1 MSYCLNPNCQKP
13 SNNPAGAKFC
23 LNCGASLLLG
33 DRYRPTKSI
42 AREGFGIA
50 LLAEDE
56 FKPSKPPCV
65 IKQFL
70 PLEHNNAP
78 KAIELFRQEAV
89 RLEQLGKHP
98 QIPELLAHFEE
109 GDRLYIVQEFIDG
122 KNLAQELVQT
132 GPFREHQIRSLLQDL
147 LPVLQFIHKGQVIH
161 RDIKPDNI
169 IRRDSDGKL
178 VLVDFGAAK
187 YVAAGAFA
195 RTGTTI
201 GSAGYAAP
209 EQTVGKAV
217 FASDIYSLGV
227 TCIHL
232 LTGIEPFDLYDASES
247 KFVWQNYLIDNPVS
261 EELTRILNKMIEL
274 PLNKRYKSADEVLQD
289 LNSAILSVGVA
300 PVGAGCANGKQA
312 IPMLKL
318 EPPQPL
324 SNAIANPIAQVTAN
338 PRFQVP
344 KSWLTAGIVLLAG
357 LTGYQYL
364 QLTRW
369 NLELNTDRIGAD
381 YNNMYISKPDPD
393 LCKQICA
400 VDEQCQAFTY
410 VRPGIEGDR
419 ARCYFKNG
427 VPSPTPRE
435 GRNSSIRPRW

>member
-13 SNNPAGAKFC
+13 SSNPAGAKFC

-65 IKQFL
+65 IKQFF

-78 KAIELFRQEAV
+78 KAVELFRQEAV

-98 QIPELLAHFEE
+98 QIPELLAHFEQA
-109 GDRLYIVQEFIDG
+109 DQLYIVQEFIDG
-122 KNLAQELVQT
+122 KNLAQELAQT
-132 GPFREHQIRSLLQDL
+132 GAFREHQIRSLLQDL
-147 LPVLQFIHKGQVIH
+147 LSVLQFIHNGQVIH

-187 YVAAGAFA
+187 YVAAAAFPQ
-195 RTGTTI
+195 TGTTI

-209 EQTVGKAV
+209 EQTVGKSV

-247 KFVWQNYLIDNPVS
+247 KFVWKNYLINNPVS
-261 EELTRILNKMIEL
+261 EELALVLNKMIEL

-289 LNSAILSVGVA
+289 LNCTI
-300 PVGAGCANGKQA
+300 GKQP
-312 IPMLKL
+312 IPLL
-318 EPPQPL
+318 QLNPPQPL
-324 SNAIANPIAQVTAN
+324 SNPISNPIAQFTAN
-338 PRFQVP
+338 TLFQSSQ
-344 KSWLTAGIVLLAG
+344 SWLTVGILLLAG
-357 LTGYQYL
+357 LTGYQYWL
-364 QLTRW
+364 LTRW
-369 NLELNTDRIGAD
+369 NLELDTDRIGFD
-381 YNNMYISKPDPD
+381 YSNMYISKPDPD

-410 VRPGIEGDR
+410 VRPGLEGDR

>member
-1 MSYCLNPNCQKP
+1 MSYCLNPNCQQP
-13 SNNPAGAKFC
+13 SSNPAGAKFC

-65 IKQFL
+65 IKQFF
-70 PLEHNNAP
+70 PLQHNNAP
-78 KAIELFRQEAV
+78 KAVELFRQEAV

-98 QIPELLAHFEE
+98 QIPELLAHFEQA
-109 GDRLYIVQEFIDG
+109 DQLYIVQEFIDG
-122 KNLAQELVQT
+122 KNLAQELGQT
-132 GPFREHQIRSLLQDL
+132 GAFREHQIRSLLQDL
-147 LPVLQFIHKGQVIH
+147 LPVLQFIHNGQVIH

-187 YVAAGAFA
+187 YVAAAAFPQ
-195 RTGTTI
+195 TGTTI

-209 EQTVGKAV
+209 EQTVGKSV

-247 KFVWQNYLIDNPVS
+247 KFVWKNYLINNPVS
-261 EELTRILNKMIEL
+261 EELALILNKMIEL

-289 LNSAILSVGVA
+289 LNGTI
-300 PVGAGCANGKQA
+300 GKQP
-312 IPMLKL
+312 IPLL
-318 EPPQPL
+318 QLNPPQPL
-324 SNAIANPIAQVTAN
+324 SNPISNPIAQFTAN
-338 PRFQVP
+338 TLFQSSQ
-344 KSWLTAGIVLLAG
+344 SWLTVGILLLAG
-357 LTGYQYL
+357 LTGYQYWL
-364 QLTRW
+364 LTRW
-369 NLELNTDRIGAD
+369 NLELDTDRIGFD

-410 VRPGIEGDR
+410 VRPGLEGDR

>member
-13 SNNPAGAKFC
+13 SSNPPGAKFC

-42 AREGFGIA
+42 AREGFGVA
-50 LLAEDE
+50 LLARDE
-56 FKPSKPPCV
+56 FKPSQPPCV

-78 KAIELFRQEAV
+78 KAVELFRREAV
-89 RLEQLGKHP
+89 RLEELGKHP

-109 GDRLYIVQEFIDG
+109 ADRLYIVQEFIDG
-122 KNLAQELVQT
+122 KTLACELAQN
-132 GPFREHQIRSLLQDL
+132 GPFREQQIRILLQDL
-147 LPVLQFIHKGQVIH
+147 LPVLQFIHNGQVIH

-169 IRRDSDGKL
+169 IRRKSDSKL

-187 YVAAGAFA
+187 YVTAAGGE
-195 RTGTTI
+195 TGTTI

-232 LTGIEPFDLYDASES
+232 LTGMEPFDLYDASES
-247 KFVWQNYLIDNPVS
+247 KFVWRNYLINNPIS
-261 EELTRILNKMIEL
+261 EELARILDKMVEVAL
-274 PLNKRYKSADEVLQD
+274 KNRYKSADEVLQD
-289 LNSAILSVGVA
+289 LNSLVSPRQT
-300 PVGAGCANGKQA
+300 PVLQLHQPQGRSNLPAN
-312 IPMLKL
+312 
-318 EPPQPL
+318 
-324 SNAIANPIAQVTAN
+324 SNPNAFFHSA
-338 PRFQVP
+338 
-344 KSWLTAGIVLLAG
+344 KSWLAAGMLVMLGWGGHEYWRLN
-357 LTGYQYL
+357 
-364 QLTRW
+364 RW
-369 NLELNTDRIGAD
+369 NLEENTDRIGSD
-381 YNNMYISKPDPD
+381 YSNMFISKPDPD

-400 VDEQCQAFTY
+400 VDEQCQSFTY

-427 VPSPTPRE
+427 VPSPSLRE
-435 GRNSSIRPRW
+435 GRSSSVKPRR

>member
-1 MSYCLNPNCQKP
+1 MSYCLNPNCKKP
-13 SNNPAGAKFC
+13 DRNPIGAKFC
-23 LNCGASLLLG
+23 LSCGTGLLLG

-65 IKQFL
+65 IKQFF

-78 KAIELFRQEAV
+78 KAVELFRQEAV

-132 GPFREHQIRSLLQDL
+132 GSFREHQIRSLLQDL

-187 YVAAGAFA
+187 YVASGAFA

-232 LTGIEPFDLYDASES
+232 LTGIQPFDLYDASES
-247 KFVWQNYLIDNPVS
+247 KFVWQNYLIHNPVS
-261 EELTRILNKMIEL
+261 KELTRILNKMLEL

-289 LNSAILSVGVA
+289 LNSASA
-300 PVGAGCANGKQA
+300 KQA

-318 EPPQPL
+318 DPPQPL
-324 SNAIANPIAQVTAN
+324 SNAIANSLAQPSQRIAQFTAN

-357 LTGYQYL
+357 LTGYQYW

-410 VRPGIEGDR
+410 VRPGLEGDR

-427 VPSPTPRE
+427 VPSPSLRE
-435 GRNSSIRPRW
+435 GRSSSVKPRP

>member
-13 SNNPAGAKFC
+13 SSNPAGAKFC

-65 IKQFL
+65 IKQFF
-70 PLEHNNAP
+70 PLQHNNAP
-78 KAIELFRQEAV
+78 KAVELFRQEAV

-98 QIPELLAHFEE
+98 QIPELLAHFEQA
-109 GDRLYIVQEFIDG
+109 DQLYIVQEFIDG
-122 KNLAQELVQT
+122 KNLAQELAQT
-132 GPFREHQIRSLLQDL
+132 GAFREHQIRSLLQDL
-147 LPVLQFIHKGQVIH
+147 LPVLQFIHNGQVIH

-187 YVAAGAFA
+187 YVAAAAFPQ
-195 RTGTTI
+195 TGTTI

-247 KFVWQNYLIDNPVS
+247 KFVWKNYLINNPVS
-261 EELTRILNKMIEL
+261 EELALILNKMIEL

-289 LNSAILSVGVA
+289 LNGTI
-300 PVGAGCANGKQA
+300 GKQP
-312 IPMLKL
+312 IPLL
-318 EPPQPL
+318 QLNPPQPL
-324 SNAIANPIAQVTAN
+324 SNPISNPIAQFTAN
-338 PRFQVP
+338 TLFQSSQ
-344 KSWLTAGIVLLAG
+344 SWLTVGILLLAG
-357 LTGYQYL
+357 LTGYQYWL
-364 QLTRW
+364 LTRW
-369 NLELNTDRIGAD
+369 NLELDTDRIGFD
-381 YNNMYISKPDPD
+381 YSNMYISKPDPD
-393 LCKQICA
+393 RCKQICA

-410 VRPGIEGDR
+410 VRPGLDGDR

>member
-13 SNNPAGAKFC
+13 SSNPAGAKFC

-65 IKQFL
+65 IKQFF
-70 PLEHNNAP
+70 PLQHNNAP
-78 KAIELFRQEAV
+78 KAVELFRQEAV

-98 QIPELLAHFEE
+98 QIPELLAHFEQA
-109 GDRLYIVQEFIDG
+109 DQLYIVQEFIDG
-122 KNLAQELVQT
+122 KNLAQELAQT
-132 GPFREHQIRSLLQDL
+132 GAFREHQIRSLLQDL
-147 LPVLQFIHKGQVIH
+147 LSVLQFIHNGQVIH

-187 YVAAGAFA
+187 YVAAAAFSQ
-195 RTGTTI
+195 TGTTI

-209 EQTVGKAV
+209 EQTVGKSV

-247 KFVWQNYLIDNPVS
+247 KFVWKNYLINNPVS
-261 EELTRILNKMIEL
+261 EELALILNKMIEL

-289 LNSAILSVGVA
+289 LNGTI
-300 PVGAGCANGKQA
+300 GKQP
-312 IPMLKL
+312 IPLL
-318 EPPQPL
+318 QLNPPQPL
-324 SNAIANPIAQVTAN
+324 SNPISNPIAQFTAN
-338 PRFQVP
+338 TLFQSSQ
-344 KSWLTAGIVLLAG
+344 SWLTVGILLLAG
-357 LTGYQYL
+357 LTGYQYWL
-364 QLTRW
+364 LTRW
-369 NLELNTDRIGAD
+369 NLELDTDRIGFD
-381 YNNMYISKPDPD
+381 YSNMYISKPDPD
-393 LCKQICA
+393 RCKQICA

-410 VRPGIEGDR
+410 VRPGLEGDR

>member
-23 LNCGASLLLG
+23 LNCGTSLLLG

-42 AREGFGIA
+42 AREGFSVA
-50 LLAEDE
+50 LLARDE
-56 FKPSKPPCV
+56 FKPSQPPCV

-78 KAIELFRQEAV
+78 KAVELFRQEAV
-89 RLEQLGKHP
+89 RLEELGKHP

-122 KNLAQELVQT
+122 KTLALELAQNGL
-132 GPFREHQIRSLLQDL
+132 FCEHQIRILLQDL
-147 LPVLQFIHKGQVIH
+147 LPVLQFIHNGQVIH

-169 IRRDSDGKL
+169 IRRKSDSKL

-187 YVAAGAFA
+187 YITATGGE
-195 RTGTTI
+195 TGTTI

-261 EELTRILNKMIEL
+261 EELARILNKTIEL

-289 LNSAILSVGVA
+289 LNINSAILSE
-300 PVGAGCANGKQA
+300 GCATGKQA
-312 IPMLKL
+312 IPHLQL
-318 EPPQPL
+318 NPPQPL
-324 SNAIANPIAQVTAN
+324 SNAIANSLAQFTAN
-338 PRFQVP
+338 HRFQFS

-357 LTGYQYL
+357 LTGYQYWL
-364 QLTRW
+364 LTRW

-410 VRPGIEGDR
+410 VRPGLEGDR

-427 VPSPTPRE
+427 VPSPTSRE